1 MISHPIRGCHVSDKA
16 ICPACDSYTS
26 DIHEAFR
33 SGDKCPY
40 CGLPAKAANA
50 VLAAQERGASED
62 LVQRAAKAEQRAAKA
77 EQRAAKA
84 EREVL
89 WLRDR
94 LDQIGRIS
102 LDQQMGETW

>member
-1 MISHPIRGCHVSDKA
+1 MSDKA

-26 DIHEAFR
+26 AIHQAFR
-33 SGDKCPY
+33 DGGACPY
-40 CGLPAKAANA
+40 CGLPSETANA

-62 LVQRAAKAEQRAAKA
+62 LVQRAAKA

>member
-1 MISHPIRGCHVSDKA
+1 VSDKA
-16 ICPACDSYTS
+16 ICPACHSYTS
-26 DIHEAFR
+26 AIHEAF
-33 SGDKCPY
+33 SGGDECPY
-40 CGLPAKAANA
+40 CGLPAEAAQA
-50 VLAAQERGASED
+50 WFAAQERGANED
-62 LVQRAAKAEQRAAKA
+62 LARRAAKA

-102 LDQQMGETW
+102 ADQQMGETW

>member
-1 MISHPIRGCHVSDKA
+1 MSA
-16 ICPACDSYTS
+16 
-26 DIHEAFR
+26 
-33 SGDKCPY
+33 PY
-40 CGLPAKAANA
+40 CGLPAAAAIA
-50 VLAAQERGASED
+50 VLAAQERGASEQ
-62 LVQRAAKAEQRAAKA
+62 LVQLTAKA

-102 LDQQMGETW
+102 ADQQMGETW